1 MKNILVIGGTRNMGF
16 DVVLRLLEMGH
27 RVTTLNRGM
36 SRDELP
42 PTVYR
47 LRADRTDSQ
56 QMRRAL
62 LAKSFDVV
70 IDFVMYKQQESE
82 TIIELLKDRV
92 GHYIF
97 ISSGQVYLVREG
109 IERPFKEADYE
120 GRLQPPPKPNTYAFE
135 EWSYG
140 MGKRGAEDALRA
152 AYEAHQ
158 FPYTTLRMPMVNSER
173 DPFRRLY
180 SYIIRARDGGPILV
194 PETPAYPLRHVYAGD
209 VVKAVC
215 MLAESGR
222 GKGDAFNISQE
233 ETVTIDE
240 FVEMLGSLMDAQPR
254 LVRVKRSLL
263 EANGFLP
270 DCSPFSERWMS
281 ELDNTRSKE
290 QLGLTYTPLPEYL
303 EKLVQYY
310 TENKPPVPV
319 GYKRRAA
326 ERQLAEQQLAD
337 QQ

>member
-1 MKNILVIGGTRNMGF
+1 MKNILVIGGTHNMGF
-16 DVVLRLLEMGH
+16 DAVLRLLEMGH

-36 SRDELP
+36 SPDELP
-42 PTVYR
+42 SGVYR
-47 LRADRTDSQ
+47 LRADRTDPQ

-62 LAKSFDVV
+62 LAKNFDVV
-70 IDFVMYKQQESE
+70 IDFVMYRQQEAE
-82 TIIELLKDRV
+82 YIVELLKDHV

-109 IERPFKEADYE
+109 IERPFKESDYE
-120 GRLQPPPKPNTYAFE
+120 GRLLPPPKPNTYAFE

-140 MGKRGAEDALRA
+140 MGKRGAEDVLRA
-152 AYEAHQ
+152 AYEAHR

-173 DPFRRLY
+173 DSFRRLY
-180 SYIIRARDGGPILV
+180 SYIIRIRDGGGILV

-215 MLAESGR
+215 MLAESGQ
-222 GKGDAFNISQE
+222 GKGDAFNISQD

-240 FVEMLGSLMDAQPR
+240 FIEILGNLMGMNSQI
-254 LVRVKRSLL
+254 VRVKRSLL

-281 ELDNTRSKE
+281 ELDNSRSKE
-290 QLGLTYTPLPEYL
+290 LLGVTYTPLLDYL
-303 EKLVQYY
+303 EKLVRYY
-310 TENKPPVPV
+310 TETKPPVPV
-319 GYKRRAA
+319 GYKRRSA
-326 ERQLAEQQLAD
+326 ERLLVEQQLAD